1 MQWAHNHHGNLDT
14 AVCGLKRYNGTVVA
28 DAQVLMRRMTPCRV
42 NQQAAC
48 NGNTVA
54 PCEAGVDHPTRTMVS
69 CRARYVL
76 NTAILFTSTE
86 EYTLTAVVSE
96 NDGCRALGDP
106 AMVILSSC
114 PLNRSPAHQIP
125 PRSYRALHQ
134 QNQTISRRAEVH
146 EIPRVP
152 ASIFRTRLL
161 LVPLTVR
168 LPPTPRSIVNARK

>member
-1 MQWAHNHHGNLDT
+1 MATPSRLAKPGSITQHALWCPVGRD
-14 AVCGLKRYNGTVVA
+14 RYST
-28 DAQVLMRRMTPCRV
+28 L
-42 NQQAAC
+42 
-48 NGNTVA
+48 
-54 PCEAGVDHPTRTMVS
+54 H
-69 CRARYVL
+69 
-76 NTAILFTSTE
+76 ILFTSTE

-114 PLNRSPAHQIP
+114 PLNRSPAHQTP
-125 PRSYRALHQ
+125 SRSYRALHQ
-134 QNQTISRRAEVH
+134 QTQTISRRAEVH

-168 LPPTPRSIVNARK
+168 LPPTHPPLAPLSTPESDTLLLRVK